1 MEVDGRTFDFNLI
14 SLFLCSA
21 PVVSWYRNNQL
32 VKPSKYFQMSST
44 TEGLHTLSIMEAF
57 PEDTGTYKCVAR
69 NKAGEVFCLTFL
81 KVHGKQSAGSNSN
94 VR

>member
-1 MEVDGRTFDFNLI
+1 MIRRQRQMCIRDR
-14 SLFLCSA
+14 
-21 PVVSWYRNNQL
+21 YRNNQL

-69 NKAGEVFCLTFL
+69 NKVGEVACITFL
-81 KVHGKQSAGSNSN
+81 KVHGE
-94 VR
+94 